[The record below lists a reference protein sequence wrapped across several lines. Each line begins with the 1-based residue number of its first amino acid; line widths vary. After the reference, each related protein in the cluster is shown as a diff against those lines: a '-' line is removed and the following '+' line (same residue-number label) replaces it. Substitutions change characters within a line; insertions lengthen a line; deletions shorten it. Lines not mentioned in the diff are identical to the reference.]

1 MAILDPKKMSG
12 PEKAAVFLLS
22 LGEAEASQIFKKLTD
37 KEIKQ
42 IAPVMAKF
50 DKVAPE
56 IADAISEE
64 FVRRFENKDNLNVRG
79 DNFFKSVVGSA
90 FDKKD
95 ADKIFRSLEAD
106 EEGRP
111 FQWSHDVDAGLLKE
125 QISGEHPQ
133 TIAMILAHLPPEKAA
148 EVLSGMPDDKKGDI
162 AIRIV
167 KLGQV
172 PLEIVKEVDRT
183 LRNELSQIQS
193 SNTEIGGIDSVV
205 DILNNLDRASE
216 DIIMETIEEDHGE
229 MATEIREKMFIFED
243 LTKLD
248 DRGMRE
254 ILKKVENQQLALAM
268 KTASEEMKQKI
279 LGNLSQRAA
288 EMLLEDLEV
297 MGPVRLAEVEEAQ
310 QSIIRAAKELEAEG
324 TIVLGGK
331 GKEDLLV

>member
-1 MAILDPKKMSG
+1 MAIIDPKKLTG

-22 LGEAEASQIFKKLTD
+22 LGEAEAAEVFKKLSD

-42 IAPVMAKF
+42 LATVMAKF
-50 DKVAPE
+50 DKVTPE
-56 IADAISEE
+56 VADAIAEE
-64 FVRRFENKDNLNVRG
+64 FVGRIEQTDSLNIRG
-79 DNFFKSVVGSA
+79 DSFFKSVVGNA
-90 FDKKD
+90 FEKKD
-95 ADKIFRSLEAD
+95 AEKILRFLEGE

-111 FQWSHDVDAGLLKE
+111 FQWSHDVDANVLRE
-125 QISGEHPQ
+125 QIAAEHPQ
-133 TIAMILAHLPPEKAA
+133 TIAMILAHIPPDKAA
-148 EVLSGMPDDKKGDI
+148 EVLAGLPDDKKGDI

-172 PLEIVKEVDRT
+172 PLEIIKDVDRT
-183 LRNELSQIQS
+183 LRTELSQMKS
-193 SNTEIGGIDSVV
+193 SNAEIGGVDAVV

-216 DIIMETIEEDHGE
+216 DLIMETIEEDHNE
-229 MATEIREKMFIFED
+229 MANEIREKMFVFED
-243 LTKLD
+243 LSKVD

-268 KTASEEMKQKI
+268 KTATEEMKQKI

-310 QSIIRAAKELEAEG
+310 QAIIRAAKELEAEG
-324 TIVLGGK
+324 SIVLGGK
-331 GKEDLLV
+331 GKEDVLV

>member
-1 MAILDPKKMSG
+1 MAILDPKKMTG
-12 PEKAAVFLLS
+12 PEKAAVLLLT
-22 LGEAEASQIFKKLTD
+22 LGEAEASEIFKKLTD

-50 DKVAPE
+50 DKVDPE
-56 IADAISEE
+56 VADAIAEE
-64 FVRRFENKDNLNVRG
+64 FVRIYENKDNLNVRG
-79 DNFFKSVVGSA
+79 DSFFKNVLGSA

-95 ADKIFRSLEAD
+95 ADKIMRSLDAD

-111 FQWSHDVDAGLLKE
+111 FEWSEEVDANLLKE
-125 QISGEHPQ
+125 QIVTEHPQ
-133 TIAMILAHLPPEKAA
+133 TIAMILAHLPPEKAS
-148 EVLSGMPDDKKGDI
+148 EVLSAMPDDRKGDI

-167 KLGQV
+167 RLGQV
-172 PLEIVKEVDRT
+172 PLEIVREVDRT
-183 LRNELSQIQS
+183 LRNELSQVHAS
-193 SNTEIGGIDSVV
+193 ATEIGGIDAVV

-216 DIIMETIEEDHGE
+216 DIILETIEEEHSD
-229 MATEIREKMFIFED
+229 MANEIREKMFVFED
-243 LTKLD
+243 LSKVD

-310 QSIIRAAKELEAEG
+310 QMIIRAAKELEAEG
-324 TIVLGGK
+324 DHCTGG
-331 GKEDLLV
+331 

>member
-1 MAILDPKKMSG
+1 MSG

-42 IAPVMAKF
+42 LASVMAKF

-56 IADAISEE
+56 VADAIAEE
-64 FVRRFENKDNLNVRG
+64 FVGRLENRDNLNVRG

-90 FDKKD
+90 FDKGD
-95 ADKIFRSLEAD
+95 ADKIVRFLEGE

-111 FQWSHDVDAGLLKE
+111 FQWSHEVDASVIRD
-125 QISGEHPQ
+125 QIASEHPQ
-133 TIAMILAHLPPEKAA
+133 TIAMILAHLPSEKAA
-148 EVLSGMPDDKKGDI
+148 EVLSALPDDKKGDI

-172 PLEIVKEVDRT
+172 PLEIIREVDRT
-183 LRNELSQIQS
+183 LRTELSQMKS
-193 SNTEIGGIDSVV
+193 SNTEIGGIDAVV

-216 DIIMETIEEDHGE
+216 DIIMETIEEDQNE
-229 MATEIREKMFIFED
+229 MANEIREKMFIFED
-243 LTKLD
+243 LSKVD

-268 KTASEEMKQKI
+268 KTATEEMKQKI

-288 EMLLEDLEV
+288 EMLMEDLEV

-310 QSIIRAAKELEAEG
+310 QAIIRAAKELEAEG
-324 TIVLGGK
+324 SIVLGGK
-331 GKEDLLV
+331 GKEDVLV

>member
-42 IAPVMAKF
+42 LAAVMAKF
-50 DKVAPE
+50 EKVAPE
-56 IADAISEE
+56 VADAISDE
-64 FVRRFENKDNLNVRG
+64 FVRRFENRDNLNVRG
-79 DNFFKSVVGSA
+79 DNFFKSVVGNT
-90 FDKKD
+90 FEKKD
-95 ADKIFRSLEAD
+95 ADKIFRFLEGE

-111 FQWSHDVDAGLLKE
+111 FQWSHEVDAGLLKD
-125 QISGEHPQ
+125 QIIGEHPQ
-133 TIAMILAHLPPEKAA
+133 TIAMILAHLPAEKAA
-148 EVLSGMPDDKKGDI
+148 EVLAALPDDKKGDI

-172 PLEIVKEVDRT
+172 PLEIIRDVDRT
-183 LRNELSQIQS
+183 LRTELSQMKS
-193 SNTEIGGIDSVV
+193 SNTEIGGIDAVV

-216 DIIMETIEEDHGE
+216 DIIMETIEEDHNE
-229 MATEIREKMFIFED
+229 MANEIREKMFVFED
-243 LTKLD
+243 LAKVD

-268 KTASEEMKQKI
+268 KTATEEMKQKI
-279 LGNLSQRAA
+279 LGNLSQRAS

-310 QSIIRAAKELEAEG
+310 QSIIRAAKELESEG
-324 TIVLGGK
+324 SIVLGGK
-331 GKEDLLV
+331 GKEDVLV

>member
-12 PEKAAVFLLS
+12 PEKAAVLLLS

-56 IADAISEE
+56 VADAIAEE
-64 FVRRFENKDNLNVRG
+64 FVRRFENKDNLNIRG
-79 DNFFKSVVGSA
+79 DNFFKSVLGTA

-95 ADKIFRSLEAD
+95 AEKILRSLDAD

-125 QISGEHPQ
+125 QIMGEHPQ
-133 TIAMILAHLPPEKAA
+133 TIAMILAHLPAEKAS
-148 EVLSGMPDDKKGDI
+148 EVLSSMPDDKKGDI

-172 PLEIVKEVDRT
+172 PLEIVREVDRT
-183 LRNELSQIQS
+183 LRDELSQIQAS
-193 SNTEIGGIDSVV
+193 DTEIGGIDAVV

-216 DIIMETIEEDHGE
+216 DIILETIEEEHTE
-229 MATEIREKMFIFED
+229 MANEIREKMFVFED
-243 LTKLD
+243 LSKVD

-310 QSIIRAAKELEAEG
+310 QAIIRAAKELEAEG

-331 GKEDLLV
+331 GKEDVLV